1 MRGAATDPVLDEL
14 FEEPWRFEFPQAMRV
29 LLRNSE
35 HGEKVRPEDRR
46 YDDAREPVR
55 IGTNQSL
62 GFPASDIQSLD
73 RASRSRPAGT
83 ESSAGERARMKVNFL
98 GLTGPSGVLPIAYT
112 EYLLGSADPTGK
124 MRVPVDLVD
133 FFDIFNHRLA
143 MLFYYAW
150 EKYRFPVMRERSAE
164 PVGAQASPG
173 GVPSHDFFGQMLLS
187 LVGLGTDYLQGRQS
201 TPDAFFAKYAGL
213 LAIQPRSACA
223 LESILADDLQ
233 VPVEVR
239 QFQGGWYPLAAN
251 SKTSFSDTDSDSDR
265 LGHGVV
271 VSEEYWSQEF
281 MVRIIIGPLDLPNY
295 RRFLGGGSG
304 LKRLEEICRFYSRD
318 EVVFELQLIL
328 MKDQVPAARLSG
340 AASANSQDSQLGW
353 TTWAR
358 SVDEAANDTPAVP
371 FLRDVDDV
379 VIRLK

>member
-1 MRGAATDPVLDEL
+1 MKGTGVDPVLEQL

-35 HGEKVRPEDRR
+35 HGEQVRPEDRR

-55 IGTNQSL
+55 IGANQSL
-62 GFPASDIQSLD
+62 GFPASDIQSID
-73 RASRSRPAGT
+73 RAAAVGQTGT
-83 ESSAGERARMKVNFL
+83 ASTSVERARMKINFL
-98 GLTGPSGVLPIAYT
+98 GLTGPSGVLPIPYT
-112 EYLLGSADPTGK
+112 EYLLGGADPTGK
-124 MRVPVDLVD
+124 MRVPADLVD
-133 FFDIFNHRLA
+133 FFDIFNHRMA
-143 MLFYYAW
+143 MLFYYGW
-150 EKYRFPVMRERSAE
+150 EKYRFPVMRERCVE
-164 PVGAQASPG
+164 PAGDQASSG
-173 GVPSHDFFGQMLLS
+173 AVPSHDFFGQMLLS

-223 LESILADDLQ
+223 LEAILGDDLQ
-233 VPVEVR
+233 VPVEVK
-239 QFQGGWYPLAAN
+239 QFQGGWYPLAQN
-251 SKTSFSDTDSDSDR
+251 SKTCFSDIESDSDR

-281 MVRIIIGPLDLPNY
+281 MVRITIGPLDLPNY
-295 RRFLGGGSG
+295 RRFLRGGSG

-328 MKDQVPAARLSG
+328 LKDQVPGARLSG
-340 AASANSQDSQLGW
+340 AATENSDDSQLGW

-358 SVDEAANDTPAVP
+358 SVNEDGNDAMAVP

-379 VIRLK
+379 VIRLT